1 MDSNKV
7 TQFLMHPI
15 FLGLLVMFSAYS
27 VWNVTSG
34 NIDPKTGQKMLL
46 GSISLD
52 ELKEDPFQE
61 WYASGFQDYDV
72 DYQLISAIEDPNM
85 YTYEVFLGTWCG
97 DSRKEVPRIA
107 KIFKTLGVPEEN
119 VKYIC
124 VDRDK
129 VSPGNEQEGKD
140 IRYVPTLIVNQ
151 GNKEIGR
158 IVESPIGTLE
168 SDLLEIDLGIP
179 PVPNYAQ

>member
-1 MDSNKV
+1 MDSNKIK
-7 TQFLMHPI
+7 QFLMHPI
-15 FLGLLVMFSAYS
+15 FLGLLVLFSAYS
-27 VWNVTSG
+27 VWTVTSG
-34 NIDPKTGQKMLL
+34 SIDPKTGQKMLL
-46 GSISLD
+46 GPISLD
-52 ELKEDPFQE
+52 DLKEDPFEE

-72 DYQLISAIEDPNM
+72 DYQLISAIEDPNV
-85 YTYEVFLGTWCG
+85 YTYEVFLGTWCE

-119 VKYIC
+119 VIYIC

-151 GNKEIGR
+151 GNEEIGR

>member
-34 NIDPKTGQKMLL
+34 NIDPKTGEKWLL

-52 ELKEDPFQE
+52 ELKEDPFEE
-61 WYASGFQDYDV
+61 WYASGFQGYDV
-72 DYQLISAIEDPNM
+72 DYQLISAIEDPNV
-85 YTYEVFLGTWCG
+85 YTYEVFLGTWCE

-119 VKYIC
+119 VK
-124 VDRDK
+124 
-129 VSPGNEQEGKD
+129 
-140 IRYVPTLIVNQ
+140 
-151 GNKEIGR
+151 
-158 IVESPIGTLE
+158 
-168 SDLLEIDLGIP
+168 
-179 PVPNYAQ
+179 

>member
-1 MDSNKV
+1 
-7 TQFLMHPI
+7 
-15 FLGLLVMFSAYS
+15 MFD
-27 VWNVTSG
+27 
-34 NIDPKTGQKMLL
+34 IK
-46 GSISLD
+46 ISPD
-52 ELKEDPFQE
+52 ELPLFK
-61 WYASGFQDYDV
+61 
-72 DYQLISAIEDPNM
+72 
-85 YTYEVFLGTWCG
+85 
-97 DSRKEVPRIA
+97 IA
-107 KIFKTLGVPEEN
+107 KIIKTLGVPEEN
-119 VKYIC
+119 VIYIC

-151 GNKEIGR
+151 GNEEIGR